1 MVSVVIRGIGD
12 IGSAVAHR
20 LFTAGLSVIL
30 HAGQQPTDTRRG
42 LAFTD
47 AVFDGRPTLEGVS
60 ALRIDPLSPLPVM
73 LMAHAAIPVVVT
85 DLTALLDV
93 VRPDVLINARM
104 RKRAYPEVQRGLA
117 PNGLLVKR
125 NGQPIGSP
133 RAAFL

>member
-1 MVSVVIRGIGD
+1 M
-12 IGSAVAHR
+12 
-20 LFTAGLSVIL
+20 
-30 HAGQQPTDTRRG
+30 
-42 LAFTD
+42 
-47 AVFDGRPTLEGVS
+47 S

-104 RKRAYPEVQRGLA
+104 RKRAYPEVQRGLT